1 MTRQDILEYF
11 NDINEAYNNPNKHD
25 DLSKMLDML
34 TNREDCYQVPKK
46 ALKYRTGEI
55 IAYNYKWL
63 KEHFDIEKSLICR
76 KIEPCD
82 AISREELIKKA
93 VYTETTDGWSGYTVS
108 AEDIKGMQSVQ
119 PKTEPCND
127 CISRQAVLDML
138 HDMMQMRM
146 SGKEVCK
153 AVYELPTVQPKVDEK
168 KWAMLGRWKA
178 NLKFG
183 AYPTEQMWI
192 CSICGYQDMQRHHH
206 CPKCETDMLI

>member
-1 MTRQDILEYF
+1 MFAYAWNITRKPTPGRSKKNIFKSWQGKGEKMTIQDILEYF

-34 TNREDCYQVPKK
+34 TNREEDCYQVPKK

-119 PKTEPCND
+119 PKTGHCKDCKYFEYDSAVKMDSVPLIVAHEICAKWGNGCKTREDGYCFMFEPRE
-127 CISRQAVLDML
+127 SE
-138 HDMMQMRM
+138 
-146 SGKEVCK
+146 GK
-153 AVYELPTVQPKVDEK
+153 T
-168 KWAMLGRWKA
+168 W
-178 NLKFG
+178 
-183 AYPTEQMWI
+183 
-192 CSICGYQDMQRHHH
+192 QD
-206 CPKCETDMLI
+206 